1 MNDTSEQT
9 VKTILHALEGSMTIF
24 PNLLRSIPAESLD
37 TKRREGFW
45 SLREHAAHLA
55 EVQPMALERMRRIL
69 TEDVPEFVPFIPD
82 QEAKADKPPLPPVEE
97 IITSFKSG
105 RKQQLDMLKNASPED
120 WKRTAVH
127 PEYEQY
133 GLFIFARHTLMH
145 DHWHMYR
152 MEELWLTRDEYLS
165 RLEG

>member
-1 MNDTSEQT
+1 MTDTPE
-9 VKTILHALEGSMTIF
+9 KTITAILGALEGSITIF
-24 PNLLRSIPAESLD
+24 DNLLRSIPAEALD
-37 TKRREGFW
+37 VKRGEGFW
-45 SLREHAAHLA
+45 SLHEHAAHLA
-55 EVQPMALERMRRIL
+55 DVQPMALERMRRIL

-82 QEAKADKPPLPPVEE
+82 QEEAEKPPLPPVEE
-97 IITSFKSG
+97 IITRFKGG
-105 RKQQLDMLKNASPED
+105 RKQQLEVLKNASPED

-133 GLFIFARHTLMH
+133 GLFIFARHVLMH

-152 MEELWLTRDEYLS
+152 MEELWLTRDGYLS